1 MNGVSSRIWGRLG
14 RWCLHRLKR
23 MVVIVTLLALLT
35 TGVGFVFLFLNTS
48 NLSSYLVPTLSRN
61 RARAVVTLDKDG
73 VMRQKRPIVQ
83 FYPDNQDK
91 LLFRKNH
98 SPIPV
103 ELSGQNHRIVGKRD
117 NERQRQPYEK
127 LAKDGIVQSLR
138 MDSNLENLEQVVSD
152 DVHVFYYGWYT
163 NPVIDGNYSHWN
175 HAYLPNWNKQ
185 DQKQYPTGHHEPEND
200 DVGANFYPELGP
212 YSSYDPKVIAE
223 HMKQIKS
230 SGAGVLSVSW
240 YPPGLADENGKP
252 SDSLIP
258 ILLEA
263 AQLQGLK
270 VCLHIEPYNNLNV
283 TNFRQFI
290 QYVRDQYWDHPAF
303 YKRKVGFRELPMFYI
318 YDSYRIPS
326 SEWQRLF
333 SRKGDMS
340 VRDTEL
346 DALFIGLI
354 VELQHRGEIKRGKFD
369 GFYTYFAAN
378 GFSFGSSF
386 KNWKNLH
393 DFAQKNS
400 LLFIPSVGP
409 GYVDT
414 RIRPWNGQTT
424 RDRRNGEYYALGW
437 RTLLRFIPKMVS
449 ITSFNEW
456 HEGTQIENA
465 IAKKTKDGRFEY
477 CSYDPHPSN
486 FYLSET
492 RRHIE
497 SYLKLR
503 KES

>member
-1 MNGVSSRIWGRLG
+1 
-14 RWCLHRLKR
+14 
-23 MVVIVTLLALLT
+23 MVVIVMLLALVT
-35 TGVGFVFLFLNTS
+35 TIVGFVFLFLNTS

-61 RARAVVTLDKDG
+61 RAQAVVTLDEDG
-73 VMRQKRPIVQ
+73 VMRQKRPMVQ
-83 FYPDNQDK
+83 FYPDNQNK
-91 LLFRKNH
+91 LLFRKSH
-98 SPIPV
+98 STRP
-103 ELSGQNHRIVGKRD
+103 EFLSKPHRIVGKRE
-117 NERQRQPYEK
+117 NGKSNPSYEQ
-127 LAKDGIVQSLR
+127 LAKEWVVQPPRTRSQRLASKKKSE
-138 MDSNLENLEQVVSD
+138 DEVSYD
-152 DVHVFYYGWYT
+152 IHVFYYGWYT
-163 NPVIDGNYSHWN
+163 NPSLDGEYSHWN
-175 HAYLPNWNKQ
+175 HAYLPNWNQ
-185 DQKQYPTGHHEPEND
+185 RDHKQYPTGHHNPVND
-200 DVGANFYPELGP
+200 DLGSNFYPELGA
-212 YSSYDPKVIAE
+212 YSSFDPKIIVE

-258 ILLEA
+258 TLLDA
-263 AQLQGLK
+263 AQLAGLK
-270 VCLHIEPYNNLNV
+270 VCLHVEPYNNLNV

-290 QYVRDQYWDHPAF
+290 QYVRDHYWDHPAF

-333 SRKGDMS
+333 SRKGDLS
-340 VRDTEL
+340 VRDTDL
-346 DALFIGLI
+346 DAIFIGLI

-386 KNWKNLH
+386 KNWKNLN
-393 DFAQKNS
+393 DYAQKNS

-409 GYVDT
+409 GYIDT
-414 RIRPWNGQTT
+414 RIRPWNGQTI

-437 RTLLRFIPKMVS
+437 RTLLRFMPKTVS

-456 HEGTQIENA
+456 HEGTQIEKA
-465 IAKKTKDGRFEY
+465 VAKQTKDGSYEY
-477 CSYDPHPSN
+477 CSYEPQPSN

-492 RRHIE
+492 RRHVE
-497 SYLKLR
+497 TYLKLR
-503 KES
+503 KDF